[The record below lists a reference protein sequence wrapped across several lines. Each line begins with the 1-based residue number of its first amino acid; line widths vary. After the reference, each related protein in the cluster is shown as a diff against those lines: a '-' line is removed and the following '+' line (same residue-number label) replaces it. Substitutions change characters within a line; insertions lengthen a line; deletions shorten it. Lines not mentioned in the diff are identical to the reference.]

1 MPVLYQHIELVYEIF
16 SSGISGVRIDRVK
29 NLIFLFL
36 ISLSVLAVYQ
46 KALFNFFAQD
56 DFILINQFSQS
67 NLILDLKNVFGL
79 PTVTHW
85 RPIHNLYFF
94 LAGNLFAKNYVG
106 YHVLTLIFHIGA
118 SFLIYKTAYL
128 LLKNRTA
135 SVTAGIFYGIHPAHF
150 ISLFWISGGATVIGF
165 FFLIAS
171 FYSYLIN
178 KRGLSLVLFLMSI
191 LASEAMLIEVVII
204 LVWEILMKGQ
214 RLDKG
219 FLAKIGLVS
228 FVFALLRFAVLTP
241 KVTFDIYKIE
251 FSTKIIASLRY
262 YFLRIAG
269 FAEVASDQISTFI
282 LLAWLVLIGGLLI
295 NNLQKKKSYQLA
307 LFSILI
313 IVLGLFPFVL
323 IPTHLSPHYMNVSVF
338 GLAMLVAITLRH
350 RAPIVAVVV
359 LVFFA
364 LITVSNINLI
374 KNNNWVIKRS
384 NLAKTYIS
392 QIEQKR
398 LAVGS
403 TIIFNDNQIST
414 SSEAYIS
421 LGTGQAIRFWF
432 ADENYQ
438 TCFRA
443 FEKCN

>member
-1 MPVLYQHIELVYEIF
+1 MKRDLLT
-16 SSGISGVRIDRVK
+16 
-29 NLIFLFL
+29 IFLLSIVIL
-36 ISLSVLAVYQ
+36 IVWRSAI
-46 KALFNFFAQD
+46 FNFFAQD
-56 DFILINQFSQS
+56 DFILINQFSQNS
-67 NLILDLKNVFGL
+67 ILVDFKNVFG
-79 PTVTHW
+79 PPEVTHW

-94 LAGNLFAKNYVG
+94 IVGNLFGKNYVG

-135 SVTAGIFYGIHPAHF
+135 SVTAGIFYSIHPAHF

-165 FFLIAS
+165 FFLIAA

-178 KRGLSLVLFLMSI
+178 KRNLSLILFVLSI
-191 LASEAMLIEVVII
+191 LASEAMLIGVVII
-204 LVWEILMKGQ
+204 LVWEILMKSQ
-214 RLDKG
+214 KLDRG
-219 FLAKIGLVS
+219 FLAKIGIISL
-228 FVFALLRFAVLTP
+228 VFAILRLTVLTP
-241 KVTFDIYKIE
+241 KVTFDIYKIG
-251 FSTKIIASLRY
+251 FSTKIFASLKY
-262 YFLRIAG
+262 YLLRITG
-269 FAEVASDQISTFI
+269 FAEVANDQISTFI

-295 NNLQKKKSYQLA
+295 KNLQKKKSYQLA
-307 LFSILI
+307 LLSILI

-323 IPTHLSPHYMNVSVF
+323 IPIHLSPHYMNVSIF

-392 QIEQKR
+392 QIEQKH
-398 LAVGS
+398 LTVGS

-421 LGTGQAIRFWF
+421 LGTGQAIKFWF
-432 ADENYQ
+432 SNKNYK
-438 TCFRA
+438 TCFTA
-443 FEKCN
+443 FEKCD